1 MDEDRVIGKHVF
13 GELYGISDTQPEK
26 LRELLLRAAEVA
38 NMHIVDSM
46 VYDRGT
52 VYGAL
57 VLVEESHLAI
67 HVFRG
72 LSYALLDIYT
82 CGDKSA
88 PEEAYEFVVRELRP
102 ARYTKSYVDRS
113 SA

>member
-1 MDEDRVIGKHVF
+1 VF
-13 GELYGISDTQPEK
+13 GELYGISDTQPSK

-46 VYDRGT
+46 VYDGGT
-52 VYGAL
+52 VYGAV

-82 CGDKSA
+82 CGDRST
-88 PEEAYEFVVRELRP
+88 PEEAYEYVLRELKP
-102 ARYTKSYVDRS
+102 ARYTKSYADRS

>member
-1 MDEDRVIGKHVF
+1 MEEDRIVGKHVF
-13 GELYGISDTQPEK
+13 GELYGISDTQPSK

-38 NMHIVDSM
+38 NMHVVDSM
-46 VYDRGT
+46 VYDGGT
-52 VYGAL
+52 VYGAV

-67 HVFRG
+67 HIFKG
-72 LSYALLDIYT
+72 FSYALLDIYT
-82 CGDKSA
+82 CGDKST
-88 PEEAYEFVVRELRP
+88 PEEAYEYVLRELKP

>member
-57 VLVEESHLAI
+57 VLVEESHLAL

-88 PEEAYEFVVRELRP
+88 PEEAYELVVRELRP
-102 ARYTKSYVDRS
+102 TRYTKSYVDRS